1 MFFKYIT
8 QFDMKHLQ
16 DSMLK
21 EQLLPNFKYWQYFK
35 TLAKLQWCYDQ
46 CVGNIF
52 VTKERQ
58 QNETLIF
65 QKLNVS
71 RSQQRLSKRY
81 LD

>member
-21 EQLLPNFKYWQYFK
+21 EQLLPNFKYWQYFN
-35 TLAKLQWCYDQ
+35 TFAKLQWCYYQ

-58 QNETLIF
+58 QIETLIF

-71 RSQQRLSKRY
+71 RSQQWFSKRY